1 MPSRLAS
8 RWAARQMH
16 AHASM
21 ACAFLA
27 IVPYPPDMYLSEGC
41 ALAAIVFWLPS
52 GASGSAQV

>member
-1 MPSRLAS
+1 
-8 RWAARQMH
+8 MH

-27 IVPYPPDMYLSEGC
+27 IIPYPPDMYLSEGC
-41 ALAAIVFWLPS
+41 ALAAGVFWLPS